1 MAYTKTLI
9 GDVREHGFTD
19 YDSEKLQGV
28 VATVNTNFT
37 NIEQA
42 MTDIAVEGTAD
53 AVGAMVTGNTETGIT
68 VSYQDSDNT
77 LDFEVAYGAEA
88 PGDVGAGTAAVG
100 VANAAA
106 RADHNH
112 NLAAHAHETLE
123 DLGAAVPVDGS
134 GCTLDTTVDS
144 DALDT
149 AVVNAAGS
157 GYQVDDILSVAGGT
171 GGTVTVATVDEDSG
185 VATVTVTT
193 GGSGYS
199 AATGAATTTTS
210 TRAWTATNMAALTD
224 DSTVTETLQA
234 INDDLVEHDHDLDY
248 QEICSATTT
257 LGDLGLPVPDP
268 AYSGVLTGITVNS
281 TLAQL
286 LAAIDSHT
294 HT

>member
-28 VATVNTNFT
+28 VETINTNFT
-37 NIEQA
+37 SIEQTITNIE
-42 MTDIAVEGTAD
+42 VEGTAD

-88 PGDVGAGTAAVG
+88 PGDVGTGTAAVG
-100 VANAAA
+100 VANAAP

-112 NLAAHAHETLE
+112 NLAAHDQET
-123 DLGAAVPVDGS
+123 P
-134 GCTLDTTVDS
+134 
-144 DALDT
+144 
-149 AVVNAAGS
+149 
-157 GYQVDDILSVAGGT
+157 
-171 GGTVTVATVDEDSG
+171 
-185 VATVTVTT
+185 
-193 GGSGYS
+193 
-199 AATGAATTTTS
+199 
-210 TRAWTATNMAALTD
+210 
-224 DSTVTETLQA
+224 
-234 INDDLVEHDHDLDY
+234 
-248 QEICSATTT
+248 
-257 LGDLGLPVPDP
+257 GDLGLPVPDP
-268 AYSGVLTGITVNS
+268 AYSGVLTGITVSS

>member
-28 VATVNTNFT
+28 VETINTNFT
-37 NIEQA
+37 SIEQTITNIE
-42 MTDIAVEGTAD
+42 VEGTAD
-53 AVGAMVTGNTETGIT
+53 AVGAMLTGNTETGIT

-77 LDFEVAYGAEA
+77 LDFEVAYGNEA
-88 PGDVGAGTAAVG
+88 PGDVGTGTAAVG

-112 NLAAHAHETLE
+112 NLAAHDHETLE

-134 GCTLDTTVDS
+134 GCTLDTTVDGG
-144 DALDT
+144 ALDT

-157 GYQVDDILSVAGGT
+157 GYQVDDVLQVAGGA
-171 GGTVTVATVDEDSG
+171 GGTVTVATVDEGG
-185 VATVTVTT
+185 VATVTVTV

-224 DSTVTETLQA
+224 DSTVVETLQA
-234 INDDLVEHDHDLDY
+234 INDDLVEHGHDLDY

-268 AYSGVLTGITVNS
+268 AYSGVLTGITVSS